1 MRKKDMKHYFT
12 DNSELESNPTT
23 FTYTLKD
30 KNISFTTDIGV
41 FSKNMLDFGTRVLLD
56 AITIT
61 KHQKTV
67 LDIGCGYGAIGVS
80 LKMLHSHVKVE
91 MIDVNDRAVA
101 LCQKNIEQNNLSDI
115 SVYKSNVFEEVSN
128 TFDVI
133 VTNPPIRAGKTV
145 VQQIL
150 EESYRYLNPQGELW
164 VIIQKK
170 QGAPSAKKKMEDIFT
185 NVEVIKR
192 DKGYYLLKSIKM
204 SL

>member
-1 MRKKDMKHYFT
+1 MKHYFT

-30 KNISFTTDIGV
+30 KNIAFTTDIGV

-61 KHQKTV
+61 EHQNTL

-115 SVYKSNVFEEVSN
+115 TVYKSNVFEKVSK

-133 VTNPPIRAGKTV
+133 VTNPPIRAGKAI

-150 EESYRYLNPQGELW
+150 EESYKYLNPQGELW